1 MRWAHSFTKM
11 ELRYT
16 PCVSVMHFHE
26 LYYCMP
32 VSCVSTTT
40 CRSFGAVACAGPGR
54 RPHGASGMTLIPL
67 LCLRWPDTQQK
78 CETASHTYGPR
89 PSAPHVR
96 CGHTAKSLCH
106 SLSRFACVCE
116 VKCMK
121 KGYHPCVPGQCRTSW
136 PVQDSACGGTVWVD
150 VLKPVSWRAVCMPF
164 RPVVP

>member
-1 MRWAHSFTKM
+1 MSHSNEYLDARWGKGGDVKGFEEGYCYEGWGARGQEEEDPKIYRFTNSTHMRWAHSFTKM

-67 LCLRWPDTQQK
+67 LCLRWPDTQ
-78 CETASHTYGPR
+78 
-89 PSAPHVR
+89 
-96 CGHTAKSLCH
+96 
-106 SLSRFACVCE
+106 
-116 VKCMK
+116 
-121 KGYHPCVPGQCRTSW
+121 
-136 PVQDSACGGTVWVD
+136 
-150 VLKPVSWRAVCMPF
+150 
-164 RPVVP
+164 